1 VPRGVE
7 GIQREKLVGPVREQH
22 DEITAG
28 DEIAG
33 ADLHHLRDAVSGTAA
48 KYASANIRPG
58 GSIVLTTGIA
68 GARPL
73 KGWTIAAS
81 ICGAM
86 VSLTRALAVEL
97 APTRVNAVSPGVVR
111 TALWDNMSEA
121 DRSAMYQQVGAA
133 LPVGR
138 VGEASDIAESFL
150 YLMREGYGTGQ
161 VIVVDGGASR
171 CRSRVDRRV
180 VSGPIAFP
188 NRMEGTAA
196 ATTTTITTTDRS

>member
-1 VPRGVE
+1 
-7 GIQREKLVGPVREQH
+7 
-22 DEITAG
+22 
-28 DEIAG
+28 
-33 ADLHHLRDAVSGTAA
+33 VSGTAA

-97 APTRVNAVSPGVVR
+97 APTRVNADSPGVVR
-111 TALWDNMSEA
+111 TALWDNLSEA

-196 ATTTTITTTDRS
+196 ATTTSITTTDRS

>member
-1 VPRGVE
+1 M
-7 GIQREKLVGPVREQH
+7 
-22 DEITAG
+22 
-28 DEIAG
+28 
-33 ADLHHLRDAVSGTAA
+33 SGTAA

-111 TALWDNMSEA
+111 TALWDNLSEA

-171 CRSRVDRRV
+171 CRSRVDRCV
-180 VSGPIAFP
+180 VSGPDSVP
-188 NRMEGTAA
+188 ESNGGDGRG
-196 ATTTTITTTDRS
+196 DDDDDHDD